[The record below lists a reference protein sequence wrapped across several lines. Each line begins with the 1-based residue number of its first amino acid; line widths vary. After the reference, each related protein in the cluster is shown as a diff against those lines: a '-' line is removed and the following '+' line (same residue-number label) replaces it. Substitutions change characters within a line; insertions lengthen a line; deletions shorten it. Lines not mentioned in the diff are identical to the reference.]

1 MKLPCLSE
9 EGGTLTYICPMRGGA
24 RGGTVT
30 QFGPMRQAEGG
41 STWLCACCLMEVGE
55 ERCLLKEPL
64 VQIICFEKQ
73 KAKTTGNKGLGRG
86 RLVLGR
92 RP

>member
-55 ERCLLKEPL
+55 EWCLLKEPL
-64 VQIICFEKQ
+64 PQIIVIIVLRSRKPKQ
-73 KAKTTGNKGLGRG
+73 QVTEA
-86 RLVLGR
+86 
-92 RP
+92 